1 MRYFTLDD
9 WIADQDQA
17 ASPAT
22 PPGEAVAAY
31 ASYLAS
37 IHKELPLDLQQLLAT
52 TWLHDAALRQL
63 EVDLGAR
70 RVMLVLDAGTLDM
83 TAPRR
88 VRLIYEDALG
98 LKTLSDPERALA
110 GPRGYGDLGYDE
122 LEVLAPRTFEH
133 RLLFS
138 SGIELAVQ
146 FREFRLEVLADP
158 VDITV
163 APQN

>member
-9 WIADQDQA
+9 WIADQDHS
-17 ASPAT
+17 ASVT
-22 PPGEAVAAY
+22 KPPGEAAAAY

-37 IHKELPLDLQQLLAT
+37 IRSQLPLDLQQLLAT
-52 TWLHDAALRQL
+52 TCLHDAALRQL
-63 EVDLGAR
+63 EVDVGAR
-70 RVMLVLDAGTLDM
+70 RVMLVLDAGTVDM
-83 TAPRR
+83 TEPRR

-98 LKTLSDPERALA
+98 LQTLSDPARALA

-146 FREFRLEVLADP
+146 FQDFRLGVLPDT